1 MLSKGRS
8 QRLRLNRL
16 AITGLAGAAAITL
29 LAACSSGGSSS
40 SSSVAAPS
48 TSASSSSASASTSAS
63 ASASP
68 SGTPIL
74 AGANCSSSATHI
86 TFWAWVPG
94 ISRAVTQFNAT
105 HPNICVTLQDPGA
118 GTGEYVPLNNALKA
132 GTGAPDVAEL
142 EFDLLPSYEIQHY
155 LVNLVP
161 YGANKYKSDFAA
173 WAWSQVSQGSAVY
186 AMPSDFG
193 PMGFYYDQATLARYH
208 ITPPTTWDEFATAAE
223 KLHKA
228 NPKAYFI
235 NFPANDL
242 QWLMDMMAQ
251 AGAWPF
257 KYTGGANLTINWTG
271 PAQQKFA
278 SFWQKLINDHA
289 VSAITDLSPQEFT
302 DLDNGTLAGAIY
314 SAWAPSYFAAGV
326 KHSMGQWRAAA
337 LPQWSTGAT
346 VGSDWGG
353 STYPVFSQSKH
364 PAEAAEFSEW
374 LTATND
380 SWNIVKTPPS
390 SLFPTYLPT
399 LQSASFKSLL
409 YPISGK
415 TQPNQVFSAGALTIP
430 LTTWPP
436 FMTQVLTQGST
447 TFGGVVTGKQTLAK
461 AFAAFQDQEVSF
473 AKSQGF
479 NVSTS

>member
-1 MLSKGRS
+1 MLSKGSSR
-8 QRLRLNRL
+8 RRTTR
-16 AITGLAGAAAITL
+16 IAAAGIVGVAAVTV

-40 SSSVAAPS
+40 SGG
-48 TSASSSSASASTSAS
+48 SASSPSGGATSSAS

-68 SGTPIL
+68 SGTPVL
-74 AGANCSSSATHI
+74 AGGNCSSSATHL

-94 ISRAVTQFNAT
+94 MSRAVTQFNAT
-105 HPNICVTLQDPGA
+105 HPGICVTLQDPGA

-132 GTGAPDVAEL
+132 GTGAPDVAEV

-161 YGANKYKSDFAA
+161 FGANNYKSDFAP

-193 PMGFYYDQATLARYH
+193 PMGFYYNQQTLATYH
-208 ITPPTTWDEFATAAE
+208 ITPPATWAEFAQDAV
-223 KLHKA
+223 KVHSQ
-228 NPKAYFI
+228 NPKAYLI
-235 NFPANDL
+235 NFPANDP

-257 KYTGGANLTINWTG
+257 QYTGGANLTINWTG

-278 SFWQKLINDHA
+278 TFWQKLIDEHA
-289 VSAITDLSPQEFT
+289 VSSITDLSTQEST
-302 DLDNGTLAGAIY
+302 ELDTGVLAGAIY
-314 SAWAPSYFAAGV
+314 SAWAPSYFAPNV
-326 KHSMGQWRAAA
+326 KHSVGQWRAAV
-337 LPQWSTGAT
+337 LPQWTAGAS
-346 VGSDWGG
+346 VGTDWGG

-364 PAEAAEFSEW
+364 PAQAAQFSEW
-374 LTATND
+374 LTATD
-380 SWNIVKTPPS
+380 QSWAIVKTPPS

-399 LQSASFKSLL
+399 LQSASFKALT
-409 YPISGK
+409 YPISG
-415 TQPNQVFSAGALTIP
+415 TSQPNQVFSAGALSIP

-436 FMTQVLTQGST
+436 FMTQVLTQGAT
-447 TFGGVVTGKQTLAK
+447 TFGAVVTGKQTLAQ
-461 AFAAFQDQEVSF
+461 AFAAFQQQEVGY

-479 NVSTS
+479 NVAT